1 MVSTVRF
8 NGFDYRS
15 QDFGY
20 NLETNE
26 QAWGKPNEEGEF
38 QFVAINN

>member
-8 NGFDYRS
+8 NGFDYRA
-15 QDFGY
+15 QDVGY

-26 QAWGKPNEEGEF
+26 QAWGKPKEEGEF